1 MVVTLPNGTNGAE
14 KQSLINMS
22 NLSYY
27 VGYLDKEFQQAHGN
41 KDRSLADSI
50 CHSLQAVFQAVR
62 TLFSWEQDLDYKIP
76 FFNEHVSGV

>member
-41 KDRSLADSI
+41 KDLELSR
-50 CHSLQAVFQAVR
+50 
-62 TLFSWEQDLDYKIP
+62 
-76 FFNEHVSGV
+76 